1 MGQIRAR
8 HGRDFGERACSRV
21 ASTLGDVKG
30 LILSGGSGRR
40 LRPLTHT
47 SAKQLVPIANK
58 PILHYVV
65 EDLVSVGV
73 VDIAIVVGDTGD
85 EVRASVGDGS
95 RLGATVT
102 YVYQEAPLGLAH
114 AVLVAGE
121 FLNDDPFVMYL
132 GDNMFEDSLDR
143 VVDGFVDSGD
153 AARLLLA
160 QVEDPSAF
168 GVAELDDSG
177 AIVSLVE
184 KPADPPSD
192 LALVGVYLFGASI
205 HEAVR
210 SIQPSARGELEITDA
225 IQWLLEDGAAIDYRV
240 LDGWWID
247 TGKKDPLLACN
258 RLVLARMAGDG
269 VVIDEGAEVV
279 DSTLVGP
286 VVVAAGARIMD
297 STVGPSVAVGAGCRI
312 EGSTVVDSVL
322 MEGSAVLGHRRVV
335 ASVLGREAQ
344 VQGVQVSDGPVDGAG
359 ADLSVLLGDHSVV
372 DVASGGPGPD
382 DISSVGSGG
391 GTGG

>member
-21 ASTLGDVKG
+21 ASTLGGVKG

-225 IQWLLEDGAAIDYRV
+225 IQWLLDDGAAIDYRV

-344 VQGVQVSDGPVDGAG
+344 VQGAQVSDGPVDGAG

-372 DVASGGPGPD
+372 DVA
-382 DISSVGSGG
+382 GG
-391 GTGG
+391 GEGGAIRDG